1 MNGDGEL
8 ALLVIDLQKS
18 YFELPGLAG
27 KEELLLPPTNELI
40 AAARAAGRPVILVRT
55 QHERDKST
63 WTLNM
68 LEDDQGFAYPGTEQ
82 AEFLDGLDT
91 REFVEIVKTRDNAFF
106 GTDLKEQLDLLGV
119 DRLLICGVSTHSCV
133 AQTAIGAFAHNIRV
147 WVAGDA
153 ISSDHRPLAEAL
165 LDFLREEM
173 RQQVLTHRE
182 SLDLLAGG

>member
-1 MNGDGEL
+1 MSGDAGL
-8 ALLVIDLQKS
+8 ALVVIDLQKS

-40 AAARAAGRPVILVRT
+40 ASARANGRPVILVRT
-55 QHERDKST
+55 QHEPDKST

-68 LEDDQGFAYPGTEQ
+68 LEDDQGFAFPGSEQ

-91 REFVEIVKTRDNAFF
+91 TDYVEIVKTRDNAFF
-106 GTDLKEQLDLLGV
+106 GTNLKEQLDFLGI

-133 AQTAIGAFAHNIRV
+133 AQTAIGAFAHNFRAY
-147 WVAGDA
+147 VAGDA
-153 ISSDHRPLAEAL
+153 IASDHRPLAEAL

-173 RQQVLTHRE
+173 RQPVLTQRE
-182 SLDLLAGG
+182 SLDLLAGS